1 MDRDI
6 DDVADN
12 PNGDEHNLVFVNT
25 MIKYYPIS

>member
-1 MDRDI
+1 MDLDE
-6 DDVADN
+6 VADN